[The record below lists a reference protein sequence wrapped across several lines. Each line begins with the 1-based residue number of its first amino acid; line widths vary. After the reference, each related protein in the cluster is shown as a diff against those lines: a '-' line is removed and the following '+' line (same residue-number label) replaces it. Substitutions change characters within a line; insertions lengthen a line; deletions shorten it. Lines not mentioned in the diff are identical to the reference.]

1 MSLGVS
7 GHRGGC
13 SCWFV
18 GFPPK
23 PRQLTGETISPVML
37 LTTGLIVLDTQTQK
51 RSGAGGIPAPL
62 YS

>member
-1 MSLGVS
+1 VDTEGVAVA
-7 GHRGGC
+7 GLLI
-13 SCWFV
+13 
-18 GFPPK
+18 FPPK

-62 YS
+62 VES